1 MIAFEQAFMQH
12 ALMAGFLASVA
23 CGLVGPYVVYRRI
36 SYLAGGVAHAVLGGM
51 GIAYFLG
58 VRPLAG
64 ALAMAILVA
73 LAIGWVSLRDPQ
85 QEDTIISAIWAIG
98 MALGVLFIS
107 RTPGYNVD
115 LLSYLFGNIL
125 IIRPED
131 LLLMAGLCSAI
142 ALLVACFRKPFLA
155 IAFDPE
161 FTETRGIPRAFFHYL
176 MLVMVSLTVVILIQ
190 LVGLILVIALL
201 TLPTAIAG
209 QYVRSLPPIMALGTL
224 QGIVYT
230 VLGLAIAYETDLPA
244 GATIIVVVGS
254 AYLLST
260 LTRSLLPGRRD

>member
-1 MIAFEQAFMQH
+1 MIPLDQAFMQN
-12 ALMAGFLASVA
+12 ALLAGLLASIA

-58 VRPLAG
+58 MSPLTG
-64 ALAMAILVA
+64 ALAMAIVVA
-73 LAIGWVSLRDPQ
+73 LAIGWVSLRYPA
-85 QEDTIISAIWAIG
+85 QEDTIISALWAIG
-98 MALGVLFIS
+98 MATGVLFIS

-125 IIRPED
+125 IIRRED
-131 LLLMAGLCSAI
+131 LLLMAGLDASI
-142 ALLVACFRKPFLA
+142 ALLVWLFRKPFLA
-155 IAFDPE
+155 ISFDRE
-161 FTETRGIPRAFFHYL
+161 FAETRGVHVAFFHYL
-176 MLVMVSLTVVILIQ
+176 MLVMVSLTVVVLIQ

-209 QYVRSLPPIMALGTL
+209 QYARSFPPIMAMAVV
-224 QGIVYT
+224 QGMAYT
-230 VLGLAIAYETDLPA
+230 CLGLVIAYESDLPA
-244 GATIIVVVGS
+244 GATIIVLVGS

-260 LTRSLLPGRRD
+260 FVRRFLPGGGR